1 MCFNVIK
8 KFENPKFAKTD
19 IVVYKTKGKAYRLG
33 LLFRPEFY
41 NEFVYLWNHI
51 TKKVNISPEWQWQY
65 TNTAEI
71 KNDNAIIGTIDD
83 GYHAYNEIGLGYWF
97 LIHGINSVTKVYK
110 FIIPKDTLY
119 YENDTELVSEQIVY
133 MGRKKISLD
142 KMEQFIS
149 RYQTYESYN
158 DGDGK

>member
-19 IVVYKTKGKAYRLG
+19 IVVYKTKGKAYRFG

-41 NEFVYLWNHI
+41 NRFVYLWNHI
-51 TKKVNISPEWQWQY
+51 TEKINISPEWQY

-71 KNDNAIIGTIDD
+71 KNGNAVVGTIYE
-83 GYHAYNEIGLGYWF
+83 GYHAYNEIGLGYSF
-97 LIHGINSVTKVYK
+97 LNRNINSVTRVYK

-133 MGRKKISLD
+133 MGRKKFHSI
-142 KMEQFIS
+142 K
-149 RYQTYESYN
+149 
-158 DGDGK
+158 

>member
-1 MCFNVIK
+1 MCFDIIK
-8 KFENPKFAKTD
+8 KFANPKFAKTD

-33 LLFRPEFY
+33 LLFRPKFY
-41 NEFVYLWNHI
+41 NKFVYLWNHI
-51 TKKVNISPEWQWQY
+51 TKKVNISPEWQY
-65 TNTAEI
+65 TSTALLENGNT
-71 KNDNAIIGTIDD
+71 IIGTIEN
-83 GYHAYNEIGLGYWF
+83 GYHSYNENGLGCWF
-97 LIHGINSVTKVYK
+97 FHNGWQSNTHIYK

-142 KMEQFIS
+142 KIRQFINK
-149 RYQTYESYN
+149 YHTYKSYN